1 MWALSPRMVGALAMH
16 EDATVYAGLIAR
28 TALQCAAIVPLFQ
41 KLYVQQYATVRYF
54 DQVFRGCL

>member
-41 KLYVQQYATVRYF
+41 KLYVQ
-54 DQVFRGCL
+54 